1 MKNRIILSLYLF
13 FISTN
18 ASTKLLDKI
27 VAVVND
33 NAVTKSQVDRVKTTI
48 PIRKNILG
56 TVFNKDYFSE
66 DEVIEIIIQRYLVRA
81 HLADVGYIISD
92 DQVESNI
99 KRTEKT
105 MGISRDEIL
114 MYLQNNGVTFDE
126 YFELMRESD
135 ENNLFNQKII
145 KPLISITEQEIKN
158 AFYNKYAK
166 KESLTLKFDL
176 VDFSF
181 PGLKLNKKER
191 DSLPEIMS
199 KYQKTGNIPEIY
211 KNFETNVL
219 GQVTEEGL
227 NQSLRNILVKT
238 KKGKF
243 SRPTLING
251 TYHIFFV
258 KNRDLVESE
267 LFNKKKGEVTQILF
281 MQKSAEIK
289 NVWFQKERAR
299 HFVKVFK

>member
-243 SRPTLING
+243 SYANP
-251 TYHIFFV
+251 Y
-258 KNRDLVESE
+258 
-267 LFNKKKGEVTQILF
+267 
-281 MQKSAEIK
+281 
-289 NVWFQKERAR
+289 
-299 HFVKVFK
+299 